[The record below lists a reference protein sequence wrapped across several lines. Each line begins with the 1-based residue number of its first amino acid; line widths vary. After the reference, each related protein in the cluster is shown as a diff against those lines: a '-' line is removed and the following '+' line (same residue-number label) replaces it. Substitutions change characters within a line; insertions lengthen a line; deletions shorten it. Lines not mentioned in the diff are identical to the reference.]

1 MTYFFTK
8 SGAEPLFWRVA
19 RDPSQAANWF
29 LRAAESG
36 DALGQFNYAV
46 ALTKGIGVEIDLAQA
61 VQWYRRAAES
71 GHYPSQARLGY
82 CYAKGLGVAND
93 PIEAF
98 VWLSLASRHGVG
110 LAMTEL
116 EGLVKSMTGDQK
128 ATAQQR
134 LSRWIAISERGKD
147 VLVKATG

>member
-1 MTYFFTK
+1 
-8 SGAEPLFWRVA
+8 
-19 RDPSQAANWF
+19 
-29 LRAAESG
+29 
-36 DALGQFNYAV
+36 V

-116 EGLVKSMTGDQK
+116 EGLVKSMSGNQK

-134 LSRWIAISERGKD
+134 LSRWVATSERGEE
-147 VLVKATG
+147 VLAKAIG

>member
-1 MTYFFTK
+1 L
-8 SGAEPLFWRVA
+8 A
-19 RDPSQAANWF
+19 
-29 LRAAESG
+29 
-36 DALGQFNYAV
+36 QFNYAV

-61 VQWYRRAAES
+61 VNWYRRAAES

-93 PIEAF
+93 PVEAF

-116 EGLVKSMTGDQK
+116 EGLVKSMSGDQK
-128 ATAQQR
+128 AAAQRQ
-134 LSRWIAISERGKD
+134 LSRWVATSARSED
-147 VLVKATG
+147 VLVKAAG

>member
-1 MTYFFTK
+1 M
-8 SGAEPLFWRVA
+8 
-19 RDPSQAANWF
+19 N
-29 LRAAESG
+29 
-36 DALGQFNYAV
+36 
-46 ALTKGIGVEIDLAQA
+46 
-61 VQWYRRAAES
+61 WYRRAAES

-93 PIEAF
+93 PVEAF

-116 EGLVKSMTGDQK
+116 EDLVRTMSSDQK

-134 LSRWIAISERGKD
+134 LSRWIAASQRSED
-147 VLVKATG
+147 VLATAIG